1 MWGLRFEAFLID
13 HDDQLEVTTSLK
25 LLQENVSQ
33 SEVIKKATSWLISRF
48 RYRAAPRYVAV
59 LLCSGFYTAFVLC
72 NGFYTA
78 LPLSNGFH
86 TIFVLTNAFYAV
98 LGAQQR
104 LPLILCAQ

>member
-1 MWGLRFEAFLID
+1 MASAFVVAQRLLRNLFGSGLHPVYAMSNAF
-13 HDDQLEVTTSLK
+13 
-25 LLQENVSQ
+25 
-33 SEVIKKATSWLISRF
+33 
-48 RYRAAPRYVAV
+48 YVAV

-104 LPLILCAQ
+104 LPLIPCAQ